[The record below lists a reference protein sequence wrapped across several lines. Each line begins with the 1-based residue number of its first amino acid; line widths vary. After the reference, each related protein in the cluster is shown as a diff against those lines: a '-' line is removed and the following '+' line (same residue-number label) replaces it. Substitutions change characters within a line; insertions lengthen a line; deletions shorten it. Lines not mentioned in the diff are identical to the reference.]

1 MNIETELENQIAV
14 SSWID
19 QNLAVAYS
27 FDSENESWSHSCFD
41 LVVEH
46 HAAIISLSKIQL
58 HGAAF
63 ALLRVEFEALVR
75 GLWLK
80 HVASI
85 KEINRFKKDKV
96 DPTFNELI
104 KAIESTV
111 GISSGLLSYIKDTQW
126 SIFNSFTHT
135 GVEALSRRVGKKTTG
150 YDNYHETDVVKA
162 LRFSG
167 LVAIFAAVELASL
180 TKDQDIIKNSLELA
194 RNYGE

>member
-1 MNIETELENQIAV
+1 MAV
-14 SSWID
+14 S
-19 QNLAVAYS
+19 YS
-27 FDSENESWSHSCFD
+27 FDSENERWSHSCFD

-46 HAAIISLSKIQL
+46 HAAVISLSKVQL
-58 HGAAF
+58 YGAAF

-80 HVASI
+80 HVATD
-85 KEINRFKKDKV
+85 KELNRFKKDKV

-111 GISSGLLSYIKDTQW
+111 GVSYGLLSYIKDKQW
-126 SIFNSFTHT
+126 GIFNSFTHT
-135 GVEALSRRVGKKTTG
+135 GIEAISRRVGEKTTG
-150 YDNYHETDVVKA
+150 FDNYQETDVIKA
-162 LRFSG
+162 LRFTG

-180 TKDQDIIKNSLELA
+180 SKNQDTITKSLELA